1 MSGLDSLLTTSKTST
16 TAMPAWYD
24 QAQQNVVNQA
34 TAGAAAMP
42 SLQNTVAGQA
52 INNLSGPTN
61 PFAQAQSN
69 LSQLATSNANPWIT
83 SPTGQVTPN
92 TATPLGGLFAA
103 QNQQLQ
109 QLIPQYTAQPNAQSI
124 SGGQFGSL
132 RNATAADTA
141 IANAQAQML
150 PGQYQAALDAQ
161 KTAIG
166 ANTAL
171 GNVGSQ
177 GTATE
182 TALGQLQQANPM
194 QSTANLAQILNTI
207 KAPESTQVTTQL
219 PLASQIGGIKDLIGA
234 GGDILK
240 NLGIGSGS
248 GGILNVIGGL
258 LGGGGGGSGSD
269 PYGNLPI
276 YTGADSSYGGGGSD
290 PYFNGSDPGMTI

>member
-42 SLQNTVAGQA
+42 TLQNTVAGQA

-61 PFAQAQSN
+61 PFDQAQSN
-69 LSQLATSNANPWIT
+69 LSSIASSNANPWLT
-83 SPTGQVTPN
+83 STSGQVTPN

-109 QLIPQYTAQPNAQSI
+109 QLIPQYTAQPDAQSI

-141 IANAQAQML
+141 IANAQANML

-219 PLASQIGGIKDLIGA
+219 PLAAQIGGINDILGA
-234 GGDILK
+234 GGDILN

-258 LGGGGGGSGSD
+258 LGNSSGGSSSD

-276 YTGADSSYGGGGSD
+276 YTGQDSPLGGGSG
-290 PYFNGSDPGMTI
+290 NDPGMTI

>member
-42 SLQNTVAGQA
+42 TLQNTVAGQA

-61 PFAQAQSN
+61 PFDQAQSN
-69 LSQLATSNANPWIT
+69 LSSIASSNANPWLT
-83 SPTGQVTPN
+83 STSGQVTPN

-141 IANAQAQML
+141 IANAQANML

-171 GNVGSQ
+171 GNIGSQ

-182 TALGQLQQANPM
+182 TALGQLQQANPL

-219 PLASQIGGIKDLIGA
+219 PLAAQIGGISSLLGA
-234 GGDILK
+234 GGDILN

-248 GGILNVIGGL
+248 GGILNVLGGL
-258 LGGGGGGSGSD
+258 VGNSSGGSSSD

-276 YTGADSSYGGGGSD
+276 YTGQDSPLGGGS
-290 PYFNGSDPGMTI
+290 FDPGITI

>member
-42 SLQNTVAGQA
+42 TLQNTVAGQA

-61 PFAQAQSN
+61 PFDQAQSN
-69 LSQLATSNANPWIT
+69 LSSIASSNANPWLT
-83 SPTGQVTPN
+83 STSGQVTPN

-141 IANAQAQML
+141 IANAQANML

-171 GNVGSQ
+171 GNIGSQ

-182 TALGQLQQANPM
+182 TALGQLQQANPL

-219 PLASQIGGIKDLIGA
+219 PLAAQIGGINDILGA
-234 GGDILK
+234 GGDILN

-248 GGILNVIGGL
+248 GGILNVLGGL
-258 LGGGGGGSGSD
+258 VGNSSGGSSSD

-276 YTGADSSYGGGGSD
+276 YTGQDSPLGGGS
-290 PYFNGSDPGMTI
+290 FDPGITI